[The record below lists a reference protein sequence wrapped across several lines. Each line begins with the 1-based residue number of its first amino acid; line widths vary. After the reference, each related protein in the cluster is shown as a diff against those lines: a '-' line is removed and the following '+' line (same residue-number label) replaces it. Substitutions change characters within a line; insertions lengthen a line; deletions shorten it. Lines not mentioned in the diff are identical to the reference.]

1 MILYYIKKIRP
12 WHSQTNLSIS
22 ILIFGKS
29 YYSQTVTYFLDVDI
43 SLRHLQNYTT
53 LKQCQADL
61 QEFVR
66 FRHLQNHTTLKQRLC
81 FNFLVF
87 SLRHLQNYTTLKP
100 FKNVLD

>member
-43 SLRHLQNYTT
+43 SFIHLQNYTT
-53 LKQCQADL
+53 LK
-61 QEFVR
+61 
-66 FRHLQNHTTLKQRLC
+66 LKKI
-81 FNFLVF
+81 FLLKKE
-87 SLRHLQNYTTLKP
+87 SLRYLQNYTTLKH
-100 FKNVLD
+100 NE